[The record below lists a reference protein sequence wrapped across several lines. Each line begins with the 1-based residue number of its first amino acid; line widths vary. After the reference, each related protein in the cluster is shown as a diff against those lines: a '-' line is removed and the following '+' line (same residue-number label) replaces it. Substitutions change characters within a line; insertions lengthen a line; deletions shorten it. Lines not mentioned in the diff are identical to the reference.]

1 MSGCHDNVK
10 RMLKQMILTIFSV
23 TKEMFRIITFVDL
36 FQINLQILNGID
48 NFVKP
53 NALQTSIRSL
63 YFVES

>member
-23 TKEMFRIITFVDL
+23 TKEMFLIITFVDL

-53 NALQTSIRSL
+53 NALQTSI
-63 YFVES
+63 

>member
-1 MSGCHDNVK
+1 MNCCHDNVK

-23 TKEMFRIITFVDL
+23 TKEMFRIIKFVDL

-53 NALQTSIRSL
+53 NALQTSI
-63 YFVES
+63 